1 MSVIA
6 YIHPLRCILLAM
18 RFLMVVLLVFAPAW
32 AEAQAHGLPVA
43 DEPALEPTEPSP
55 GFEGGLRTSESPPT
69 DIVLLDRPPVN
80 SPEVPDQDVG
90 CANEVAAADAPSPA
104 GRAIA
109 NLDAAACHRL
119 LEARGVPFQGLSP
132 EEARGVGIPIRL
144 TGELDGIVVSHR
156 GGSELHEIVDC
167 RLAVAILE
175 WAPLLREAGITALR
189 HYSIYR
195 PGAQVARSGR
205 VSGHAHGMAIDL
217 GRIERDGEQLA
228 VLDGW
233 ESRERGADPCVG
245 PFEESEASARLRAVV
260 CQAVE
265 RDLFQVVLTPHHDRA
280 HQNHVHL
287 EVRPGVDWSYVH

>member
-1 MSVIA
+1 M
-6 YIHPLRCILLAM
+6 RLLV
-18 RFLMVVLLVFAPAW
+18 LLLLVFPRVALAQDNVGSLDASSSVELIEDEDLAEPAVLDEEV
-32 AEAQAHGLPVA
+32 ACA
-43 DEPALEPTEPSP
+43 DE
-55 GFEGGLRTSESPPT
+55 
-69 DIVLLDRPPVN
+69 VV
-80 SPEVPDQDVG
+80 
-90 CANEVAAADAPSPA
+90 AADAPAPV
-104 GRAIA
+104 GRTIA
-109 NLDAAACHRL
+109 NLDAEACHAL
-119 LEARGVPFQGLSP
+119 LRTRSVPFQGLEP
-132 EEARGVGIPIRL
+132 DAAQGVGIPIRL
-144 TGELDGIVVSHR
+144 TGTVDGIAVSHR

-195 PGAQVARSGR
+195 PDARVAQSGR

-217 GRIERDGEQLA
+217 GRIERDGELLT

-233 ESRERGADPCVG
+233 EAREHGVNPCEG